1 MSVYIE
7 VTKHRVK
14 CHLQAWKSLVL
25 LEKAF
30 KILKTMLVFKSN
42 FTMHGLRKHL
52 PSKFEYLETIPQT
65 NNHGHIFDFLCLHF
79 QFFRAFYIIV
89 LGIYMNMLFV
99 FQQNNIYCI
108 CSVFSYI
115 FSDNEFVRFYRVRK
129 IYVQLIKPWMTLI
142 CAGTLYLLLIW
153 CQTFSVQT

>member
-1 MSVYIE
+1 MSFTSLKIFSFVGKSIQDF
-7 VTKHRVK
+7 KNHAGFQVK
-14 CHLQAWKSLVL
+14 FHHAWIK
-25 LEKAF
+25 K
-30 KILKTMLVFKSN
+30 N
-42 FTMHGLRKHL
+42 L
-52 PSKFEYLETIPQT
+52 PSTFEYLETIPQI
-65 NNHGHIFDFLCLHF
+65 NNHGHIFDFVCLHF

-89 LGIYMNMLFV
+89 LGKYMYMLFV
-99 FQQNNIYCI
+99 IQQNNIYCI
-108 CSVFSYI
+108 CSVFAYI

>member
-1 MSVYIE
+1 MSFTSLKIFSFVGKSIQDFKNHAGFQVKFHHAWIKKKSTQYIWISRDHSTNKQSWTYLWLC
-7 VTKHRVK
+7 VFAFSILQSIL
-14 CHLQAWKSLVL
+14 HL
-25 LEKAF
+25 F
-30 KILKTMLVFKSN
+30 IVF
-42 FTMHGLRKHL
+42 
-52 PSKFEYLETIPQT
+52 
-65 NNHGHIFDFLCLHF
+65 
-79 QFFRAFYIIV
+79 
-89 LGIYMNMLFV
+89 GIYMNMLFV

-108 CSVFSYI
+108 CSVFAYI